1 MPREIY
7 HIAEGGIASNR
18 RLYENH
24 KLIDRSK
31 IMSRG
36 MTKAE
41 QLLWFNI
48 LSQKKLCGYKFI
60 KQKIVGHYILDFYCS
75 ELLLAI
81 EADGESHIGRH
92 DYDSERDEYIKN
104 L

>member
-7 HIAEGGIASNR
+7 HITEGGIAPNG
-18 RLYENH
+18 RLHANH
-24 KLIDRSK
+24 KLIDRSQT
-31 IMSRG
+31 MSRS

-41 QLLWFNI
+41 QLLWFNV
-48 LSQKKLCGYKFI
+48 LSQRKLCRYKFI
-60 KQKIVGHYILDFYCS
+60 KQKIVGHYILGFYCS

-81 EADGESHIGRH
+81 EADGESHTERC
-92 DYDSERDEYIKN
+92 DYDSERDEYMKN

>member
-1 MPREIY
+1 
-7 HIAEGGIASNR
+7 
-18 RLYENH
+18 
-24 KLIDRSK
+24 
-31 IMSRG
+31 MSRS

-48 LSQKKLCGYKFI
+48 LSQRKLRGYKFS
-60 KQKIVGHYILDFYCS
+60 KQQIVGHYILDFYCS

-81 EADGESHIGRH
+81 EADGESHNDRH
-92 DYDSERDEYIKN
+92 DYDEERDEYIKN